1 MRGRFDYRNEREG
14 ALNAEEEERRGLEG
28 ARRIAEGNVEVAKRK
43 WADTRAEFEAVI
55 SPRPGE

>member
-1 MRGRFDYRNEREG
+1 MIVETKGKG

-28 ARRIAEGNVEVAKRK
+28 ARRMAEGNVEVAKRK